1 LKCSEG
7 KTVAVTSTSPINL
20 FGKDSNQAENE
31 SVSGKE
37 NTINEDAVRQWN
49 STTVKSKWK
58 EKLSDFPPEVLNII
72 DCIPEASIYAN
83 CVCDLE
89 LHYDED
95 EKLYPIIPWSN
106 GFEPVVLVG
115 DAVHAMT
122 PSLGQGANVGLEDAL
137 ELGSVLRNI
146 ILGND
151 IDEITKNDLL
161 ACINAF
167 QRARNERVAEIH
179 YFSREQALKKQTS
192 DSSLK
197 RYQELNAG
205 FFKRLYGWEPALPT
219 K

>member
-58 EKLSDFPPEVLNII
+58 EKLSEFPAEVLNII

-95 EKLYPIIPWSN
+95 EIVSN
-106 GFEPVVLVG
+106 NSLV
-115 DAVHAMT
+115 
-122 PSLGQGANVGLEDAL
+122 
-137 ELGSVLRNI
+137 
-146 ILGND
+146 
-151 IDEITKNDLL
+151 KW
-161 ACINAF
+161 F
-167 QRARNERVAEIH
+167 
-179 YFSREQALKKQTS
+179 
-192 DSSLK
+192 
-197 RYQELNAG
+197 
-205 FFKRLYGWEPALPT
+205 
-219 K
+219 